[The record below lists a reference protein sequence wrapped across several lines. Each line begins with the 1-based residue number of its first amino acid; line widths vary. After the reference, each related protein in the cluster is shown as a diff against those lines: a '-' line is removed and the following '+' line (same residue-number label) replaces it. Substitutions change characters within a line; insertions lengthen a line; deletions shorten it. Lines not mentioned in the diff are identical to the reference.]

1 MSYLLE
7 CKNRAAFVHRTLG
20 SIALKCNAV
29 VACFLPY
36 PPVHILCRQWAVQ
49 SQSEY
54 TKAHDRFY
62 KWNLHLAWI
71 ESWSSIKEKRRES
84 VALLSESLGFQR
96 WGS

>member
-7 CKNRAAFVHRTLG
+7 CKNRAAFVLCTLR

-29 VACFLPY
+29 VARFFPY
-36 PPVHILCRQWAVQ
+36 PPVYILCGQWAVQ

-54 TKAHDRFY
+54 TKANDRFY
-62 KWNLHLAWI
+62 KWTLHLAWV

-84 VALLSESLGFQR
+84 VVLLSDRLGFQQ